1 MGKEEKTSLV
11 LDDKKTGD
19 SFREISCCPYE
30 SISNINKAGFPI
42 WYSKDYKTIWFDR
55 ETPHYVYLG
64 STGSGKSVT
73 AVIPTCSFIANA
85 KEERSVFITDPKGE
99 IFNKTSKMFKDKG
112 YKIITIDFRH
122 PELSNKFNILQ
133 PIINEYK
140 QYIKYD
146 NDKTNLEKKID
157 ELNNLNIELKNKINI
172 PRTRKTK
179 KESYNNEIEK
189 KAVNIF
195 DCFCC
200 NRRRNYRIFCDS
212 LSFA

>member
-1 MGKEEKTSLV
+1 
-11 LDDKKTGD
+11 
-19 SFREISCCPYE
+19 
-30 SISNINKAGFPI
+30 
-42 WYSKDYKTIWFDR
+42 
-55 ETPHYVYLG
+55 
-64 STGSGKSVT
+64 
-73 AVIPTCSFIANA
+73 
-85 KEERSVFITDPKGE
+85 
-99 IFNKTSKMFKDKG
+99 MFKDKG

-189 KAVNIF
+189 NNNLIDEYKNKMFNLNNLALSHYAET
-195 DCFCC
+195 
-200 NRRRNYRIFCDS
+200 NRLITS
-212 LSFA
+212 LSQMIT

>member
-1 MGKEEKTSLV
+1 
-11 LDDKKTGD
+11 
-19 SFREISCCPYE
+19 
-30 SISNINKAGFPI
+30 
-42 WYSKDYKTIWFDR
+42 
-55 ETPHYVYLG
+55 
-64 STGSGKSVT
+64 
-73 AVIPTCSFIANA
+73 
-85 KEERSVFITDPKGE
+85 
-99 IFNKTSKMFKDKG
+99 MFKDKG

-172 PRTRKTK
+172 PRTRKIK

-189 KAVNIF
+189 NNNLIDEYKNKMFNLNNLALSHYAET
-195 DCFCC
+195 
-200 NRRRNYRIFCDS
+200 NRLITS
-212 LSFA
+212 LSQMITQEKVQQKDPFWNNSAR